1 MVGILV
7 FLHLVICFLLIIAVM
22 IQQGK
27 GASMG
32 MLGGASQSFFGPAG
46 SKTFLMKLTVGL
58 AVGFLATSILI
69 TLVSAQRP
77 VASGAA
83 PAAPASAPAGGQTPR

>member
-1 MVGILV
+1 MLG
-7 FLHLVICFLLIIAVM
+7 FLVIIHFLICLVMILAVL

-58 AVGFLATSILI
+58 AIGFLLTSLLI
-69 TLVSAQRP
+69 SMMSVQRGVAVPSA
-77 VASGAA
+77 S
-83 PAAPASAPAGGQTPR
+83 APASAPAGQQPAR